1 MISQNSKF
9 SKLNILSEDSIN
21 LIDSNKTITKL
32 SIVIKEL
39 IENSIDAQSKNITIF
54 IKEGG
59 LSLMEVKDDGVGI
72 SKENFTKLCKRF
84 NSSKLE
90 KYEDINNLN
99 TFGFRGEALSILSY
113 ISHLTIVSR
122 TENSQVGYEAVFK
135 NGKISENENINLKA
149 IPCEKGTIIK
159 VENIFYNNL
168 IRKKYYDKSE
178 ETKDIIN
185 LLSKYAFHF
194 HKINFNLSSNVYSNK
209 ILTTFNINKNNLD
222 ELTIKKSLSARLFN
236 QEIQDNLF
244 YFNNKASE
252 TSRDINNINL
262 KNEIDFE
269 CYFTK
274 PSANLDKSLLLVF
287 LNNRLINNNSV
298 KKLFDS
304 TYAKLL
310 IKNGNYFAYI
320 HITCPPD
327 KIDVNVRANKSE
339 VFFMDEEKFFIQLKT
354 LLEESLNEEL
364 NSKNYYIGEYS
375 NFPEHKKKDKEVLFT
390 NDSDIKYAKDKVR
403 VDLKSATLDKYLKGL
418 STRKSETACDQEP
431 RKTYKN
437 TDILHSIYDNLFNED
452 RRNSYL
458 TEILKNSFY
467 VGYENQNNLLFIQYQ
482 TSLYIINC
490 KFLLKEYFLY
500 LITKG
505 SHQNF
510 INLKIKSSYSVENI
524 FKFIKEN
531 CLHDKYGDGIIESK
545 FKEVEQNSIYIED
558 LIREKIELLKLLG
571 IKINNSLQVEETF
584 LINLFP
590 QGDISNIK
598 NMKKNFLCYIPL
610 IYYSIIE
617 YVSFQSKQIKNSQI
631 INENLNFLLET
642 SKIYAFYLSNYY
654 SEFIR
659 KLPIEQANFLLKECV
674 IALIKSDKDFFLR
687 KNIKEDEIL
696 EKIIDTETL
705 YTVFERC

>member
-1 MISQNSKF
+1 MISHNSKF

-32 SIVIKEL
+32 STVIKEL

-84 NSSKLE
+84 NSSKFE

-185 LLSKYAFHF
+185 ILSKYAFHF

-244 YFNNKASE
+244 YFNNKTSE
-252 TSRDINNINL
+252 TSRDIYDINL

-304 TYAKLL
+304 TYVKLL

-339 VFFMDEEKFFIQLKT
+339 VFFMDEERFFIQLKT

-375 NFPEHKKKDKEVLFT
+375 NFPEHKKKDKEILFT

-403 VDLKSATLDKYLKGL
+403 VDPKSATLEKYLKGL
-418 STRKSETACDQEP
+418 STRKSETACDQEV
-431 RKTYKN
+431 RKTYEN
-437 TDILHSIYDNLFNED
+437 TDILHSIFDNLFNED

-490 KFLLKEYFLY
+490 KYLLKEYFLY

-505 SHQNF
+505 RHQNF
-510 INLKIKSSYSVENI
+510 INFKIKSSYSVENI
-524 FKFIKEN
+524 FQFIKEN
-531 CLHDKYGDGIIESK
+531 CLHDKYCDGIIENK
-545 FKEVEQNSIYIED
+545 FKEVEQNTLYIED

-617 YVSFQSKQIKNSQI
+617 YVSFQSKQNENSQN
-631 INENLNFLLET
+631 INENLNFILES

-654 SEFIR
+654 SEFIT
-659 KLPIEQANFLLKECV
+659 KLPIQQANFLLKECV

-687 KNIKEDEIL
+687 KNIKEDEML